1 MSRRFSGE
9 WAELG
14 ILGEWIEGEALP
26 PHTHTHDG
34 SILYGQETTV
44 RDLSGFYCKCRRRA
58 PQQEPMS
65 I

>member
-14 ILGEWIEGEALP
+14 ILGEWIEGGALSLKMAP
-26 PHTHTHDG
+26 
-34 SILYGQETTV
+34 SCMAKETTV
-44 RDLSGFYCKCRRRA
+44 RDLSGFYCKCSGKV
-58 PQQEPMS
+58 PQQEPMC